1 MCGFAGG
8 GACVCTSIRGLL
20 PALQGHVAASA
31 HHALLVCAT
40 AGLPEATTL
49 GRAVHTSET
58 RSLTF
63 SGLLGFD
70 SLHYGRRSQC
80 PCS

>member
-8 GACVCTSIRGLL
+8 GACVCTSVRGLL
-20 PALQGHVAASA
+20 PALQGHMAACA
-31 HHALLVCAT
+31 HHALLVRAT

-49 GRAVHTSET
+49 GHAVHASET

-70 SLHYGRRSQC
+70 SLHSGRRSQC